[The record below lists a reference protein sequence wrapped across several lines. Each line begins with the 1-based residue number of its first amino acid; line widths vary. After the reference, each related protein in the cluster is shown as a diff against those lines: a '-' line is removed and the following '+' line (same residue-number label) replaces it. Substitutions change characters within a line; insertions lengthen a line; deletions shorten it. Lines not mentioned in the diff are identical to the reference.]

1 MSHTPD
7 EIVAVIPAAGR
18 GTRLGDIPCSKEM
31 LPLEPAAD
39 DRYRPAAGS
48 RVAIE
53 DQIHVLA
60 ENGIC
65 DAIVATAPEK
75 ADIREY
81 LGEGPVSGVRL
92 EHVIVGDSPSVPH
105 TIAAA
110 LPAAG
115 ARSLLLCFPD
125 ILVHPRDLLGAVI
138 AAHAAEDR
146 AADVTMALVPSDRGD
161 KVDMVFPDEHGNVL
175 NIIPKP
181 GPEHS
186 GWTWVYALWTAR
198 FSAFLPQFLARA
210 APPEG
215 PEIYVADV
223 LNAGRNKGMIA
234 LGVFDQSGK
243 ALDIGTPDDLKRLWE
258 SGLGTATGGD

>member
-1 MSHTPD
+1 MPD
-7 EIVAVIPAAGR
+7 EPGEIVAVIPAAGQ

-31 LPLEPAAD
+31 LPLKPAVD
-39 DRYRPAAGS
+39 DRFRPAPGS

-60 ENGIC
+60 ENGIR
-65 DAIVATAPEK
+65 DAIIATAPDK
-75 ADIREY
+75 KDIRDF
-81 LGEGPVSGVRL
+81 LGAGPVCGVRL
-92 EHVIVGDSPSVPH
+92 EHVIVENSPSVPH

-125 ILVHPRDLLGAVI
+125 ILVHPRDLLGAAI
-138 AAHAAEDR
+138 TAHGARERAAE
-146 AADVTMALVPSDRGD
+146 VTMAHVPSDRGD
-161 KVDMVFPDEHGNVL
+161 KVDMVFADKHGNVL

-186 GWTWVYALWTAR
+186 GWTWVYALWSAR
-198 FSAFLPQFLARA
+198 FSAFLRQFLADA
-210 APPEG
+210 GQLAG

-223 LNAGRNKGMIA
+223 LNAGRNKGMMA

-243 ALDIGTPDDLKRLWE
+243 ALDIGTPDDLNRLWE
-258 SGLGTATGGD
+258 SGFGAAASGD